1 MVSRASRCRT
11 DRIGR
16 LLDDDLTDVERAEM
30 IAHLDDCAS
39 CRHRLEATAAGGRW
53 WADLRRFAPDATA
66 GEPGSAGGPLDDE
79 PVCGFLEPSDEA
91 GVLGK
96 FGRYTVVE
104 VIGRGGMGVVLKAF
118 DPVLHRFVALKVLAP
133 QLAVS
138 AAARRR
144 FNREARAAASVSH
157 DHVVAIHSVDEERGL
172 PYLVMPYIAGR
183 SLQER
188 IDRDGPL
195 AVSEV
200 VRIGMQVASG
210 LAAAHAQGLI
220 HRDIKPSN
228 ILLENGVERVK
239 ITDFG
244 LARTVDDASLT
255 QSGTV
260 AGTPQYM
267 APEQARGET
276 VDARADL
283 FSLGSV
289 LYAMCTGRSPFRAE
303 TVMAVLRRVSDDAPR
318 PVREVNPE
326 VPEWLA
332 AIIEQLLAKEPA
344 DRFQSAAEIA
354 EVLGRCLAHLQEPTS
369 NPMPTL
375 PSPHRRQRPG
385 WRRWIGTAAAVLLL
399 GGLTALL
406 GVLIRIKT
414 AEGTLVIEVNDPA
427 VEVRVDGDEI
437 VIGGAG
443 VRELRLR
450 AGRHAIAATRD
461 GRTVLD
467 QTVTIEKDGREI
479 VKVSREPGN
488 EPVAA
493 PEPAAAGSA
502 ARALE
507 TLPPL
512 PFRVFAG
519 HTSMV
524 RSVAFLPDGRRA
536 LSGSWDGSMRLWD
549 LEPARELR
557 RFEGHTR
564 GINGLTVTPDGRRA
578 VTASGD
584 TTAAVWDLESGRLL
598 RRFER
603 HSGFV
608 ESVAISPDGR
618 RVLTGSADRSARL
631 WNLETGEEIRAL
643 LGHTGGV
650 VRAVDLTGS
659 ASRSA
664 RPRDQEIGEEDR
676 ALVGHTASVRSV
688 AFLPDGRRAL
698 TGSEDWTVRLWDLDN
713 GREIAI
719 FSGHKAPVMSVA
731 VAPDGRTAVS
741 AGGEGDVLIWDLAH
755 LGSGKQAG
763 RLKGHENVVEHVT
776 ISPDGRRALSCG
788 WDGSVR
794 LWDLAGRQEIA
805 RFPSTSNVVAVAFS
819 PDGRRALTGGKDK
832 LVRLW
837 DLPAAPTSSAWSS
850 PLTAP
855 GAKRRLTVV
864 DPHRRSRHHQRDHVP
879 AGVRG
884 GGFGGR
890 PPLMRSTHGPPAAT
904 RSGSVRRCL
913 FIVTGADRLRT
924 GRKSG
929 SGRKAKCQVFREK

>member
-53 WADLRRFAPDATA
+53 WADLRRFAPDATTA
-66 GEPGSAGGPLDDE
+66 EPGSAGGLFDDE
-79 PVCGFLEPSDEA
+79 PVCGFLEPCDEA
-91 GVLGK
+91 GVLGR
-96 FGRYTVVE
+96 FGPYTVVE

-118 DPVLHRFVALKVLAP
+118 DPALHRFAAVKVLAP
-133 QLAVS
+133 QLATS

-144 FNREARAAASVSH
+144 FTREARAAASVSH
-157 DHVVAIHSVDEERGL
+157 DHVVAIHAVDEERGL

-200 VRIGMQVASG
+200 VRIGMQVAGG

-276 VDARADL
+276 VDSRADL

-332 AIIEQLLAKEPA
+332 SIIEQLLAKEPA
-344 DRFQSAAEIA
+344 DRFQSAAEVA

-375 PSPHRRQRPG
+375 PSPHRRQPPR
-385 WRRWIGTAAAVLLL
+385 WRRWVGAAAAVLLL

-414 AEGTLVIEVNDPA
+414 PEGTLVIEVNDPA
-427 VEVRVDGDEI
+427 VEVRVDGDDV

-443 VRELRLR
+443 VRELKLR
-450 AGRHAIAATRD
+450 TGRHAIAATRD

-467 QTVTIEKDGREI
+467 QTVTIEKNGREI

-488 EPVAA
+488 EPAHKVAEA
-493 PEPAAAGSA
+493 TDWAAKLTHKVADPEPPAAGSG

-507 TLPPL
+507 MLPPL

-519 HTSMV
+519 HTGMV

-536 LSGSWDGSMRLWD
+536 LSGSWDGTMRLWD
-549 LEPARELR
+549 LEPAKELR
-557 RFEGHTR
+557 RFDGHTR
-564 GINGLTVTPDGRRA
+564 GINGLAVTPDGRRA

-608 ESVAISPDGR
+608 ECVAISADGR
-618 RVLTGSADRSARL
+618 RALTGSADRSARL
-631 WNLETGEEIRAL
+631 WDLETGAEVRAL
-643 LGHTGGV
+643 LGHAAGV
-650 VRAVDLTGS
+650 RGVAITGS
-659 ASRSA
+659 ADRSA
-664 RPRDQEIGEEDR
+664 RFADQEIGTQIRE
-676 ALVGHTASVRSV
+676 LVGHTKSVRSV

-698 TGSEDWTVRLWDLDN
+698 TCGEDQTVRLWDLET
-713 GREIAI
+713 GHEIAV

-731 VAPDGRTAVS
+731 ASPDGRTAIS

-755 LGSGKQAG
+755 LGSGKEIG
-763 RLKGHENVVEHVT
+763 RLKGHERVVEHVT
-776 ISPDGRRALSCG
+776 ISPDGSRALSCG
-788 WDGSVR
+788 WDGSVI

-805 RFPSTSNVVAVAFS
+805 RFLSPPNVVAVAFS
-819 PDGRRALTGGKDK
+819 PDGYRALAGGEDR

-837 DLPAAPTSSAWSS
+837 DLPVPPTAAAPSS
-850 PLTAP
+850 PVTAP
-855 GAKRRLTVV
+855 GAK
-864 DPHRRSRHHQRDHVP
+864 P
-879 AGVRG
+879 
-884 GGFGGR
+884 
-890 PPLMRSTHGPPAAT
+890 
-904 RSGSVRRCL
+904 
-913 FIVTGADRLRT
+913 
-924 GRKSG
+924 
-929 SGRKAKCQVFREK
+929 